1 MLGKVLANAGI
12 VVGEAFLTAAANYAT
27 NTAFDVYAHPDLKDC
42 NTDEEKQQKIQKF
55 QKTMNIVKPI
65 VNVIEAGIIGAGAC
79 IACDA
84 INNAGKAAVVN
95 EESGENQTAENA
107 ALIGVSYLI

>member
-12 VVGEAFLTAAANYAT
+12 VVGEAILTAAANYAT
-27 NTAFDVYAHPDLKDC
+27 STVIDMYAHPDLKDC
-42 NTDEEKQQKIQKF
+42 KTDEERQQKIQKF
-55 QKTMNIVKPI
+55 QKTMNVVKPI

-84 INNAGKAAVVN
+84 INNVGAVTS
-95 EESGENQTAENA
+95 EESGEYNTENA
-107 ALIGVSYLI
+107 ALIGASYLI